1 MANPIKKI
9 MEKIVKQ
16 KPVVNQR
23 KFLFDG
29 AINVVWFDT
38 CKELSAYMHKK
49 YPKSHSKH
57 GLIYGEFI
65 PTNQYIYFGTLYL
78 ARESS
83 VGLIAHEVYHAIR
96 HIVRAKDE
104 KVEWNV
110 KTLEPTDEGMRR
122 EERHAN
128 MFGQLL
134 NQLLEDK
141 EKNQHYHN
149 MKGSK

>member
-9 MEKIVKQ
+9 IAKITGE
-16 KPVVNQR
+16 KPVNHR

-65 PTNQYIYFGTLYL
+65 PANQYIYFGTLYL

-83 VGLIAHEVYHAIR
+83 VGLIAHEVYHAIQ
-96 HIVRAKDE
+96 HIVRSKNE
-104 KVEWNV
+104 VV
-110 KTLEPTDEGMRR
+110 TLYRSEVSEADMNR

-128 MFGQLL
+128 MLCQLL
-134 NQLLEDK
+134 NQLLEEK
-141 EKNQHYHN
+141 E
-149 MKGSK
+149 KGSK